1 MSHTSSPP
9 GLEFAFEER
18 VGLSK
23 PLVIGLTAAGIRR
36 VIPIAGGTF
45 EGPALKGRVLEGGAD
60 WQILRHDGIDELHAR
75 YTLETDNG
83 ALIYVLAQGL
93 RTGPAEVM
101 QKLRSGEL
109 VDSSLYYF
117 RAAVTFETGAPELQW
132 LTRSLF
138 VATGERY
145 PSEVVI
151 RFWKVL

>member
-1 MSHTSSPP
+1 MSPAPAGP

-18 VGLSK
+18 VALSK
-23 PLVIGLTAAGIRR
+23 PLVIGPTAAGLRR

-45 EGPALKGRVLEGGAD
+45 EGPKLKGRVLEGGAD
-60 WQILRHDGIDELHAR
+60 WQILRNDGIDELHAR
-75 YTLETDNG
+75 YTLETDGG

-93 RTGPAEVM
+93 RTGPAEIM
-101 QKLRSGEL
+101 QRLRSGEV
-109 VDSSLYYF
+109 VDPSLYYF
-117 RAAVTFETGAPELQW
+117 RCAVTFETGAPELQW

-138 VATGERY
+138 VASGQRY